1 MYVFVRFHIA
11 YFHTTILQ
19 VNNITLFGYGLN
31 AIFTPPDLLYLHLAL
46 FPMESNVVLG
56 LDDSDT
62 SGEDSSSSDEQS
74 EDNSDFEQHLTVT
87 KEEVDANYL
96 LLGRSVKPD
105 PPVIILRDLIQK
117 YPGAVTEQSERLLA
131 FVLEENP
138 LSFDLSDF
146 QVGQYLEV
154 N

>member
-1 MYVFVRFHIA
+1 M
-11 YFHTTILQ
+11 
-19 VNNITLFGYGLN
+19 NCITLFGHGPN

-46 FPMESNVVLG
+46 FPMESHVVLG

-62 SGEDSSSSDEQS
+62 SGKDSSSSDEQS
-74 EDNSDFEQHLTVT
+74 EEDSDFEQHLTVT

-96 LLGRSVKPD
+96 LLGKSVKPD
-105 PPVIILRDLIQK
+105 PPVIILGDLIQK

-131 FVLEENP
+131 SVLKENP